1 MKVSI
6 IVPVYKAE
14 MYITECIESVLS
26 QTYPDFELILIDDGS
41 PDNSGNI
48 CDEYATK
55 DNRIKVF
62 HKKNGGVSS
71 ARNLGIDKSSG
82 DLITFLDADDKLL
95 PNCLDIC
102 VKKMAEDQL
111 DMLQFWNN
119 RSRLYKKNIY
129 NQPLNTELFLQ
140 SRHNVCVGGGIYNST
155 LIKTNNIRFPQ
166 NLKFAEDQVFV
177 LLCIIHAR
185 KLEIINQIL
194 YYYRLNPESA
204 TASYAKNADELYHTC
219 YTLIGFKKKYPQ
231 TDLQIDNTLLSFIY
245 YLIRYSHNNPRIISL
260 YKDSDISHCNRVT
273 NGCKILYY
281 ISLLSVKSAITI
293 IRIYNRLK

>member
-102 VKKMAEDQL
+102 VKKMTEDQL
-111 DMLQFWNN
+111 DMLQFLNN

-129 NQPLNTELFLQ
+129 NQPLNTEPFLQ
-140 SRHNVCVGGGIYNST
+140 SRHNVCVGGGGI
-155 LIKTNNIRFPQ
+155 
-166 NLKFAEDQVFV
+166 
-177 LLCIIHAR
+177 
-185 KLEIINQIL
+185 
-194 YYYRLNPESA
+194 
-204 TASYAKNADELYHTC
+204 
-219 YTLIGFKKKYPQ
+219 
-231 TDLQIDNTLLSFIY
+231 
-245 YLIRYSHNNPRIISL
+245 
-260 YKDSDISHCNRVT
+260 
-273 NGCKILYY
+273 
-281 ISLLSVKSAITI
+281 
-293 IRIYNRLK
+293 